1 MPSYI
6 WYGGDFLNY
15 LLFFLGIVL
24 SVLFFLNIKSAANIL
39 CRIVG
44 GFLFLII
51 YSTAAPM
58 ISLAPIGTNIVTAAI
73 CGLLEIP
80 GFLLLLALNILL

>member
-1 MPSYI
+1 MGAI
-6 WYGGDFLNY
+6 FLNY
-15 LLFFLGIVL
+15 LLFFLGIIL

-51 YSTAAPM
+51 YSTVSPM
-58 ISLAPIGTNIVTAAI
+58 LSLAPIGTNIVTATI
-73 CGLLEIP
+73 CGTLDVP
-80 GFLLLLALNILL
+80 GFLLLLSLSILL